1 MPRGVAAKDGDTNV
15 APNGYHYT
23 RQNGK
28 FRLTHHIIA
37 EEKLGRPIDTTRET
51 VRFKD
56 RDKTNL
62 SPENIEVVPKGK
74 ASIRA
79 RLARVEAQIA
89 EYTAEREYLL
99 KELGRET
106 SS

>member
-15 APNGYHYT
+15 SANGYHYT

-37 EEKLGRPIDTTRET
+37 EEKLGRPINTET
-51 VRFKD
+51 EVVRFKD
-56 RDKTNL
+56 KDKTNL
-62 SPENIEVVPKGK
+62 SPDNIEAIPKGTT
-74 ASIRA
+74 SVRA

-89 EYTAEREYLL
+89 ELTAQRDLL
-99 KELGRET
+99 LAELGKERP
-106 SS
+106 